1 MHDCTRDNMSKLLLL
16 LEGSLLEQIRE
27 EEKKANIEKL
37 RKFFKACE
45 DNAVEIAE
53 MLNIDQIFADR

>member
-1 MHDCTRDNMSKLLLL
+1 MSKLLLL
-16 LEGSLLEQIRE
+16 LEGSILEQIRE